1 MAEKKTAAKKPK
13 KNTVTYKNRQFTVL
27 DRNERAL
34 KLTDGTIHF
43 WVRADRVEAD

>member
-1 MAEKKTAAKKPK
+1 MAEKKAAAKKPK
-13 KNTVTYKNRQFTVL
+13 KKTVTYKNRKFTVL
-27 DRNERAL
+27 DSNDRSM